1 MYKIF
6 LFRNKKNYPGIIL
19 KIVPYLML
27 WSHYLSQ
34 EEEASVQI
42 TEKGGHQSK
51 VDLMWTKDDIGTIDY
66 VSPS

>member
-1 MYKIF
+1 M
-6 LFRNKKNYPGIIL
+6 
-19 KIVPYLML
+19 IVSICLI
-27 WSHYLSQ
+27 Q